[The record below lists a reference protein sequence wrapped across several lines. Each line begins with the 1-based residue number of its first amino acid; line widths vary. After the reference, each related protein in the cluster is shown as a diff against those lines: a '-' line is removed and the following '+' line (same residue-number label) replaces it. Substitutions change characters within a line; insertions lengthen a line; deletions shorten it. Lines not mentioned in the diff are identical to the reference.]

1 MFVVVVVVDAE
12 YWPWKSAHTI
22 LFFDFFGFLIFWVHP
37 SNKQQRNS
45 IYHQNIVYILC
56 QKYSHP
62 DVENRRAAAVPE
74 LTQTINVC
82 RLLITNYQMAPSKR
96 GAGGGSATHKEPTL
110 APTAYT
116 ISCPSSNNGC
126 HQPTLNP
133 LLANVCQAS
142 PFRLAMR

>member
-1 MFVVVVVVDAE
+1 MLV
-12 YWPWKSAHTI
+12 
-22 LFFDFFGFLIFWVHP
+22 FLAGYHDHSLAPKGSRSGLVGNLVI
-37 SNKQQRNS
+37 SN
-45 IYHQNIVYILC
+45 I
-56 QKYSHP
+56 P
-62 DVENRRAAAVPE
+62 
-74 LTQTINVC
+74 
-82 RLLITNYQMAPSKR
+82 ITNYQMAPSKR

-142 PFRLAMR
+142 PFRLAMC

>member
-1 MFVVVVVVDAE
+1 MVAST
-12 YWPWKSAHTI
+12 KSMRHVQTAN
-22 LFFDFFGFLIFWVHP
+22 FF
-37 SNKQQRNS
+37 S
-45 IYHQNIVYILC
+45 IQL
-56 QKYSHP
+56 P
-62 DVENRRAAAVPE
+62 
-74 LTQTINVC
+74 
-82 RLLITNYQMAPSKR
+82 ITNYQMAPSKR

-142 PFRLAMR
+142 PFRLAMC